1 MSQPS
6 RPLARRPEKRRNRKF
21 SISVLDALEMK
32 QLLTPVL
39 TTGTDEVTLIP
50 VANSNNTAFNF
61 SHEFTQGGV
70 NSAAEQTSVSML
82 TPLSQF
88 GGDMVR
94 IEAGPGGDFGRGVY
108 AISRGAPA
116 FRDPTG
122 PTPINKP
129 GVIYRVDPATGDTS
143 VFFDLGSVMSQ
154 LPQVPP
160 DTSPTRQDGSNGVV
174 AEATGLKNWYDI
186 TFDLEGYFDGRPSMF
201 VSSVDEFDPRRNAI
215 YQIGP
220 DGTLYGMF
228 MQGIEGIADVSNLTL
243 NPTAI
248 LSPPPEQQAF
258 LSGLIAGD
266 GQSDQPLATTASNAP
281 PRGGFNAL
289 YFNSDSYRPG
299 QRLTSKT
306 NLPNGVTQTK
316 LTAGPQ
322 TSIIAANADYSTFRR
337 STDGVRGSSVYS
349 TFTDFG
355 LPYANVG
362 GTNAETGTPG
372 MSGIQGINGEYLIGG
387 GGDFNQLDTITGP
400 DQSPAVVTPYRRFM
414 DSAFDQYG
422 YFSYGKDVTI
432 PDDPFTYQGS
442 MFVADLSPG
451 LNALMPKPTG
461 PADPNNQLQNA
472 PANIVVPIIAN
483 TPFIQQYDSVND
495 RLIIYATSAGV
506 STGRSNETGL
516 YGGRVMRVKPD
527 GEMEVFASGFNV
539 GDSSYIDIYRGG
551 STAPI
556 PYLIVNN
563 ASASNNQNRQFTS
576 AQPLLTAPSFYSS
589 NLSITF
595 SADGTT
601 LYVSDLDGIWQ
612 FKTTNS
618 LASSTSGT
626 ITGLNDLRSL
636 GVPYD
641 GIDSAVA
648 VIDSGVDSNTA
659 QFRGRVANGTSI
671 LFNGKGNDDVAPGIG
686 HGTGMAGIISQF
698 VPQSTIQPINVF
710 RPNPDGTVSSTANA
724 VFRGLKYTADNPFV
738 NDPIRPNKQDRV
750 VAAAIGFGTTNLY
763 ATEGQAYQAIPQ
775 IVGSFKNQTT
785 RLRRMGITTVAAAG
799 QELTPTSTTPES
811 MAIPAL
817 IREVVSVTG
826 TYAFPFQPDAQTTP
840 DDPATGFIPRP
851 PGPWQIY
858 RGPNQLP
865 DADLYP
871 NLNALAT
878 ADATS
883 TIFKDKLLN
892 AASRN
897 SFTDF
902 AAPALDTPTF
912 ARNTNTLENN
922 TLDFG
927 GTSASSAMV
936 TGSFAMVASALNYWT
951 KLANQGY
958 TVDAYLTQPV
968 ESFSL
973 DYGQHNLK
981 DLSAYANPDGINS
994 ILQWTAVP
1002 ATDNDPVANPPELI
1016 GHAPNFGPYGVDDG
1030 GPNYRNYSRIDIG
1043 NAVAAIETSVALD
1056 YLIRTDQLKL
1066 IDANNNGLI
1075 TAQEVQDFVDK
1086 ASTIGLSEA
1095 GAMARLL
1102 GGTASISQNDIYSTF
1117 QGEDPEQPD
1126 VLQRRFNFLDFAADG
1141 QRNGAVSIEQLTQ
1154 LAHTLLPAPNSFS
1167 VPDRLRSSTSGY
1179 LVNPNAPRGT
1189 RDLQYLSKNWAFIN
1203 AAKVKRFR
1211 NLSPAQLGVRGGPAF
1226 SLYETQVAKAKAK
1239 AQAEGAKTPSTADA
1253 GKSSS
1258 DQNGKAGGSQ
1268 DTPSGRSGSESLA
1281 NNGTTSPANNSPT
1294 TPVAP
1299 STGVTSGDNN
1309 PTTPVTTDTK
1319 PTAPEQGTSTG
1330 SVQDQALQA
1339 LKDLLAK
1346 NGAAGAAAST
1356 LADSSATA
1364 PADPAASSMVP
1375 LAQTVGDPVPAS
1387 VKIVPDS
1394 AVAASTT
1401 SADTAPVVL
1410 AQMAT
1415 TSTEGDTT
1423 TPVTFT
1429 TPLDQP
1435 DLISTTGTP
1444 TAGNGGSRVDRV
1456 GPIRARTA
1464 IITEG
1469 RRQIMQARGKG
1480 EKSAMLRELN
1490 MELRREGLPPVQL
1503 QKKKGIWDK
1512 FLDGFMGGIFG

>member
-6 RPLARRPEKRRNRKF
+6 RPLARRPEKRRDRKF
-21 SISVLDALEMK
+21 QLESIALLETK
-32 QLLTPVL
+32 QLLAPIL
-39 TTGTDEVTLIP
+39 TTGTTDVTLVP
-50 VANSNNTAFNF
+50 VANSNNTAFIF
-61 SHEFTQGGV
+61 RQQFTQGGV
-70 NSAAEQTSVSML
+70 DSAAEQTSVSML
-82 TPLSQF
+82 TSLSQF

-108 AISRGAPA
+108 AISRGAPG
-116 FRDPTG
+116 FRDPNS
-122 PTPINKP
+122 PVPINKP
-129 GVIYRVDPATGDTS
+129 GMIYRVDPATGETS
-143 VFFDLGSVMSQ
+143 PFFDLGSVMSQ

-160 DTSPTRQDGSNGVV
+160 DTTPTRQDGSNGVV

-228 MQGIEGIADVSNLTL
+228 MQGIEGIADVPNLTL

-248 LSPPPEQQAF
+248 LAPPPEQQAF

-299 QRLTSKT
+299 QRIASKS

-322 TSIIAANADYSTFRR
+322 TSIIAANSDYSTFRR
-337 STDGVRGSSVYS
+337 INDGVRGSSVYS

-362 GTNAETGTPG
+362 GSNAETGTPG
-372 MSGIQGINGEYLIGG
+372 MSGIQGINGEFLIGAG
-387 GGDFNQLDTITGP
+387 SRFNQLDTVDGP

-422 YFSYGKDVTI
+422 YFSYGKDVTD
-432 PDDPFTYQGS
+432 PELPFTYQGS
-442 MFVADLSPG
+442 LFVADNAPG
-451 LNALMPKPTG
+451 INALMAKPTG

-472 PANIVVPIIAN
+472 PANVLVPIIAD
-483 TPFIQQYDSVND
+483 TPFRQIYDSVHD
-495 RLIIYATSAGV
+495 RLLIYATATGV
-506 STGRSNETGL
+506 STGGSNETGL
-516 YGGRVMRVKPD
+516 FGGRVMRVNPN
-527 GEMEVFASGFNV
+527 GEMEVFASNFNV
-539 GDSSYIDIYRGG
+539 GDVSNLDLFTGDIDT
-551 STAPI
+551 SI

-563 ASASNNQNRQFTS
+563 ASASDNQDRQFTS
-576 AQPLLTAPSFYSS
+576 AQPLLTAASMFNS

-618 LASSTSGT
+618 LAGSTSGT
-626 ITGLNDLRSL
+626 ITGLNDLRTL

-648 VIDSGVDSNTA
+648 VIDSGVDATTA

-671 LFNGKGNDDVAPGIG
+671 LFNGKGNDDLAPGIG

-698 VPQSTIQPINVF
+698 VPQATLQPVNVF
-710 RPNPDGTVSSTANA
+710 RPTPGGGVTTTANA

-750 VAAAIGFGTTNLY
+750 IAAAIGFGTTNLY
-763 ATEGQAYQAIPQ
+763 ATEGQAFQEIPQ
-775 IVGSFKNQTT
+775 IVGSFKNQAT

-826 TYAFPFQPDAQTTP
+826 TYSYPFRPDAQTTP
-840 DDPATGFIPRP
+840 DDPASGFIPRP

-865 DADLYP
+865 NEDLYP
-871 NLNALAT
+871 NINALAT
-878 ADATS
+878 ADGTS
-883 TIFKDKLLN
+883 AIFKDKLLN
-892 AASRN
+892 AVNRN

-912 ARNTNTLENN
+912 ARNTGALGTN

-936 TGSFAMVASALNYWT
+936 TGSFAMVGSALNYWT
-951 KLANQGY
+951 KLAAQGY

-968 ESFSL
+968 DSFSL
-973 DYGQHNLK
+973 DYKQHFLK
-981 DLSAYANPDGINS
+981 DLSAYSNPDGINS

-1002 ATDNDPVANPPELI
+1002 ATDNDPEANPPELI
-1016 GHAPNFGPYGVDDG
+1016 GHVPNFGPNGVDDG
-1030 GPNYRNYSRIDIG
+1030 GPNYRNFSRIDIG
-1043 NAVAAIETSVALD
+1043 NAIAAIEGSVALD

-1066 IDANNNGLI
+1066 IDANNNGLL

-1086 ASTIGLSEA
+1086 APTIGLAEA

-1102 GGTASISQNDIYSTF
+1102 GGTKTTPINEAYSTF
-1117 QGEDPEQPD
+1117 QGEDPDQLD
-1126 VLQRRFNFLDFAADG
+1126 ALQRRFNFFDFAADG
-1141 QRNGAVSIEQLTQ
+1141 QRNGSVSIEQLTQ
-1154 LAHTLLPAPNSFS
+1154 LSHTLLPTPNAFS

-1179 LVNPNAPRGT
+1179 LVDPTAPRGS

-1203 AAKVKRFR
+1203 PAKVKRFR

-1226 SLYETQVAKAKAK
+1226 SLYETQVAKNQAAKK
-1239 AQAEGAKTPSTADA
+1239 AAAQNNGNEGGNQESPSGDS
-1253 GKSSS
+1253 GK
-1258 DQNGKAGGSQ
+1258 NGKAGGSQ
-1268 DTPSGRSGSESLA
+1268 DSPSGRAGSNTTPNKPTDSGTQTPPVTDQGTQTPPA
-1281 NNGTTSPANNSPT
+1281 TGNGNGTAGNGTATAPT
-1294 TPVAP
+1294 TPP
-1299 STGVTSGDNN
+1299 G
-1309 PTTPVTTDTK
+1309 
-1319 PTAPEQGTSTG
+1319 QGG

-1339 LKDLLAK
+1339 LKDLLGGK
-1346 NGAAGAAAST
+1346 GAADPATTPTPQAAST
-1356 LADSSATA
+1356 
-1364 PADPAASSMVP
+1364 P
-1375 LAQTVGDPVPAS
+1375 LAQTVLPRSSEQKPAAGTPTPAS
-1387 VKIVPDS
+1387 
-1394 AVAASTT
+1394 A
-1401 SADTAPVVL
+1401 APVA

-1415 TSTEGDTT
+1415 TTPDVTVTPVDNTNAPVTYTT
-1423 TPVTFT
+1423 TS
-1429 TPLDQP
+1429 DP
-1435 DLISTTGTP
+1435 DLAATTGAP
-1444 TAGNGGSRVDRV
+1444 VGGRKEVSQVEKY
-1456 GPIRARTA
+1456 GPFAARTR
-1464 IITEG
+1464 IIS
-1469 RRQIMQARGKG
+1469 QARREMNQATGKG
-1480 EKSAMLRELN
+1480 EKSARFRELN
-1490 MELRREGLPPVQL
+1490 MQLRREGLPPVQL
-1503 QKKKGIWDK
+1503 QKKKDIWNR